1 MNWII
6 KIMFFIASTG
16 FSALIQANTLEQC
29 ETYAQNQLKT
39 TQELDA
45 SFMTPELNASLMIAY
60 DTSKAECEMDDANYF
75 WQMSALVK
83 AANALKYDL
92 EFGYNPLSQTI
103 HNDLYQFRISSSA
116 LLEKWKNT
124 DVKTL
129 GVRSAE
135 IYLNRAL
142 ATTYR
147 IAD

>member
-1 MNWII
+1 
-6 KIMFFIASTG
+6 
-16 FSALIQANTLEQC
+16 
-29 ETYAQNQLKT
+29 
-39 TQELDA
+39 
-45 SFMTPELNASLMIAY
+45 
-60 DTSKAECEMDDANYF
+60 MDDANYF